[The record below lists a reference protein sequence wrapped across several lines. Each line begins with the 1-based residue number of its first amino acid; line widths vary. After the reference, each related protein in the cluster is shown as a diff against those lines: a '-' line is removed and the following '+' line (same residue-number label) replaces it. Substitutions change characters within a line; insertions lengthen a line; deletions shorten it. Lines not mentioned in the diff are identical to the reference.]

1 MAYQTNGTRYHECR
15 AASEAGTGMAEHGQA
30 AVLARIE
37 DIAEALRAQNRM
49 LASMLGSQKVCVEM
63 TAKVLEAV
71 TRTTDA
77 EGDPLGDLLKELVT
91 ASREHG
97 EKLQLIFERVYSLDG
112 GE

>member
-1 MAYQTNGTRYHECR
+1 
-15 AASEAGTGMAEHGQA
+15 MAELGQA

-71 TRTTDA
+71 TGTTDA
-77 EGDPLGDLLKELVT
+77 EDDPLGDLLKELVM

-97 EKLQLIFERVYSLDG
+97 EKLQLIFERVCGPGG